1 MNSRA
6 SYCTNHFLNLVRHAE
21 SIGWM
26 EVGRRIHN
34 GQVMVTRH
42 WINERYNFMSLQK
55 SQSCTRTV
63 RTRRSLVTC
72 EQARA
77 RPMWKTWL
85 QPLWWDRRQAGE
97 QAWCLIILYAPS
109 AFSISQQ
116 APGRVRTSFLC
127 LWKHQNTFDASS
139 SLFLLVD
146 VGLQHLRWC
155 KTNKIQNYARVLS
168 ATALLW
174 SCNGLCN
181 YFLGVVFKL
190 SHCTTCCVYLN

>member
-1 MNSRA
+1 MNWTA
-6 SYCTNHFLNLVRHAE
+6 LVVRHVE
-21 SIGWM
+21 SIGWR

-85 QPLWWDRRQAGE
+85 QPLWWGRRQAG
-97 QAWCLIILYAPS
+97 AKACCLILFICILSCQYSLSRSRGGS
-109 AFSISQQ
+109 AHHFFVC
-116 APGRVRTSFLC
+116 PE
-127 LWKHQNTFDASS
+127 KYQNTFDA

-155 KTNKIQNYARVLS
+155 
-168 ATALLW
+168 
-174 SCNGLCN
+174 
-181 YFLGVVFKL
+181 
-190 SHCTTCCVYLN
+190 